1 MIRNLFANSQ
11 QTKPSVC
18 SAARF
23 LYLNKNNIC
32 GAECFRFLTLAL
44 SKIKERKEM
53 ECWGDGAKSVEMTA
67 SHYDDKSFFKI
78 RG

>member
-1 MIRNLFANSQ
+1 
-11 QTKPSVC
+11 
-18 SAARF
+18 
-23 LYLNKNNIC
+23 LNKNNC

-67 SHYDDKSFFKI
+67 SHYDDKSFF
-78 RG
+78 